1 MLFLFCFFNI
11 WNRIYAFGC
20 SDWLLMFWYFVFR
33 CRRVYAPAVVSRAGQ
48 WEALRHRA
56 PVSCHLPI
64 IILLR
69 TNRKTTTKTIT
80 KTKTMSVVIC
90 RWSHCSEN
98 WRPGL
103 IWILD
108 IIILC
113 ELRLLWQKKMINEN
127 LRIWQKTLLVA
138 EGERRKKRSEKRSEM
153 FAATSAVSLEGFYWA
168 KNLSSW
174 IFSKLCKNV
183 RCHLWCRPEE
193 PRGERDKGEKTEK
206 VRRDD
211 VKTFWIGPLDWNLLW
226 INQYLMILME
236 HRCESSWIRL

>member
-11 WNRIYAFGC
+11 WTRIYAFVC

-90 RWSHCSEN
+90 RWSYCSEN
-98 WRPGL
+98 CRPGL
-103 IWILD
+103 IWILE

-113 ELRLLWQKKMINEN
+113 ELRLLWQKNDQRK
-127 LRIWQKTLLVA
+127 LTYLAKDTA
-138 EGERRKKRSEKRSEM
+138 GGRRGKEKEEKWEKK
-153 FAATSAVSLEGFYWA
+153 W
-168 KNLSSW
+168 
-174 IFSKLCKNV
+174 NV
-183 RCHLWCRPEE
+183 RCHLCCFTW
-193 PRGERDKGEKTEK
+193 GILLGQKS
-206 VRRDD
+206 
-211 VKTFWIGPLDWNLLW
+211 VKLNIF
-226 INQYLMILME
+226 
-236 HRCESSWIRL
+236 